1 MSAGTQH
8 ALNFASAEL
17 KVCRQVAL
25 AAVSQTGPP
34 AVAPPTGLYC
44 CTAAPPRQRA
54 Y

>member
-8 ALNFASAEL
+8 ALNFAPAEL

-25 AAVSQTGPP
+25 AAVSQTAPP
-34 AVAPPTGLYC
+34 AVAPPTVHR
-44 CTAAPPRQRA
+44 TAAPPRQRT